1 MRLLS
6 ILCLWIALLLQTTG
20 ALATLRV
27 IDGVRAKPDQWP
39 WMAAIV
45 YANERPNEGQFCGSS
60 LIHPSWVLTAAH
72 CTDGETRDSIK
83 VLLGRKTL
91 TEQESGELIG
101 IQRIVKHPRYDYNP
115 ENPSADLALL
125 QLEKP
130 VSYPILRL
138 ADQYSD
144 LTQPGEWGTV
154 MGWGAQ
160 RYDRSRASDYADS
173 LQEVR
178 LPIVSNADCNAPQS
192 YHGDVQESMLC
203 AGFAEGGKDGCIGDS
218 GGPLVVE
225 TNTGWQQVGIM
236 SWGEGCAMPDY
247 YGVYTRVS
255 FYQDFMTDE
264 ICEPQDT
271 PASPQLSVHI
281 QGYYATVS
289 WSKVN
294 TAEGYQFY
302 YAPYSA
308 DFSSVTFDNIHSFD
322 MVDQVRLSE
331 RLNSG
336 MNLFVAV
343 RAYRGNC
350 YSDYSNIGTIII
362 E

>member
-6 ILCLWIALLLQTTG
+6 ILCLGVAVQT
-20 ALATLRV
+20 AWASPTLRV
-27 IDGVRAKPDQWP
+27 IDGVRSKPEAWP
-39 WMAAIV
+39 WMVAIV
-45 YANERPNEGQFCGSS
+45 YANQRPNDGQFCGST

-83 VLLGRKTL
+83 VLLGRKKL
-91 TEQESGELIG
+91 TEEDKGELIG
-101 IQRIVKHPRYDYNP
+101 IEQIIKHPFYDYNP
-115 ENPSADLALL
+115 ENPNADLALL

-138 ADQYSD
+138 ADHYSD

-160 RYDRSRASDYADS
+160 RYDHSRPSEYADS
-173 LQEVR
+173 LQELR

-203 AGFAEGGKDGCIGDS
+203 AGFVEGGKDACIGDS
-218 GGPLVVE
+218 GGPIVVG
-225 TNTGWQQVGIM
+225 TDTGWQQVGIM

-255 FYQDFMTDE
+255 FYQDFITDQ

-281 QGYYATVS
+281 QGHYATAS
-289 WSKVN
+289 WSKVK

-308 DFSSVTFDNIHSFD
+308 DLSPVTFDNIHSYD
-322 MVDQVRLSE
+322 TLGKVRLSE
-331 RLNSG
+331 KLNSG
-336 MNLFVAV
+336 MNLSVAV

-350 YSDYSNIGTIII
+350 YSDYSNVGTIII